1 MCLIPSVFPPK
12 SYQTIIRYNLLM
24 RKLFFAI
31 VLVLSII
38 FIIASIAELETLIE
52 TLQHGNWLFLLL
64 AVFIEG
70 LWLVNLTAQYHSIYR
85 AVGIEEETIKGL
97 FPIIL
102 SANFVNI
109 IAPSAGMSGITVLVT
124 RARDMKYSTARAT
137 VASTLFVESDY
148 LGFLCVLAVGMIVLI
163 RRNNLSAT
171 EITAAALLVLAAS
184 VFAFLLYLGMR
195 SEQSLG
201 KALIKLTRMVNFLL
215 RPFIHRD
222 YLKEAHALDFAH
234 ELVDGLNQMKSNP
247 KSMIMPVLFALINK
261 ALLLAI
267 FTLVFLAF
275 NVPVSI
281 GTIIAGFSIGYLFMI
296 VSPTPAGIGIV
307 EGSLTLA
314 LTSMYVPF
322 GLAAIITLAYRGITF
337 WLPLTVG
344 IISLR
349 WLDSKKLPQDS
360 VSSQQSKGLA
370 PGSPSNSTGDNLETS
385 SAEVKD
391 P

>member
-1 MCLIPSVFPPK
+1 M
-12 SYQTIIRYNLLM
+12 
-24 RKLFFAI
+24 AI

-38 FIIASIAELETLIE
+38 FIIASIAEIETLIQ
-52 TLQHGNWLFLLL
+52 TLQHGNWLFLIL

-85 AVGIEEETIKGL
+85 AVGIEVETIKGL

-109 IAPSAGMSGITVLVT
+109 IAPSAGMSGITVILT
-124 RARDMKYSTARAT
+124 RARNMKYSTARAT
-137 VASTLFVESDY
+137 VASTLFIETDY
-148 LGFLCVLAVGMIVLI
+148 LGFICVLAVGMIVLI
-163 RRNNLSAT
+163 RRNNISAS
-171 EITAAALLVLAAS
+171 EITGAAILVLAAS

-195 SEQSLG
+195 SEQALG
-201 KALIKLTRMVNFLL
+201 KALIKLTRMVNFVL
-215 RPFIHRD
+215 RPLIHRD
-222 YLKEAHALDFAH
+222 YLKEAHTLDFAH

-247 KSMIMPVLFALINK
+247 KSMIMPILFALINK

-275 NVPVSI
+275 SVPVSI

-314 LTSMYVPF
+314 LTSMYVPI

-337 WLPLTVG
+337 WLPLAAGMV
-344 IISLR
+344 SLR
-349 WLDSKKLPQDS
+349 WLDSKKLPQET
-360 VSSQQSKGLA
+360 VSSQQSEKFA
-370 PGSPSNSTGDNLETS
+370 PGSQPDSTVDNRESPST
-385 SAEVKD
+385 EVNN

>member
-1 MCLIPSVFPPK
+1 
-12 SYQTIIRYNLLM
+12 M
-24 RKLFFAI
+24 RKIFIAI

-38 FIIASIAELETLIE
+38 FIIASIAELETLIQ

-64 AVFIEG
+64 AVLIEG

-85 AVGIEEETIKGL
+85 AVGLEEETIKGL

-109 IAPSAGMSGITVLVT
+109 IAPSAGMSGITVLLT
-124 RARDMKYSTARAT
+124 RARNMKYSTARAT

-171 EITAAALLVLAAS
+171 EITAAAILVLAAS

-195 SEQSLG
+195 SEQALR
-201 KALIKLTRMVNFLL
+201 KALIKLTRMVNFVLHPL
-215 RPFIHRD
+215 IHRD

-247 KSMIMPVLFALINK
+247 KSMIMPFLLALINK
-261 ALLLAI
+261 VLLLAI

-275 NVPVSI
+275 SVPISI

-314 LTSMYVPF
+314 LTSMYIPF

-337 WLPLTVG
+337 WLPLAVG
-344 IISLR
+344 MVSLR
-349 WLDSKKLPQDS
+349 WMDSKKLPQDL
-360 VSSQQSKGLA
+360 VSPQQSEELA
-370 PGSPSNSTGDNLETS
+370 PGSPTISSVDNFETP